1 MKVLQLIS
9 SGGFYGA
16 ESVLIN
22 LAYSLSELG
31 CENIVGVFDNAHRS
45 NTEVAEHARRLGL
58 EVETFLCRGRMDWSA
73 VREIRNAI
81 RARGIDLVHTHGYK
95 SNLYGYAAVRP
106 LGLPILA
113 TCHNWTRQS
122 ASLRMYALVDR
133 MVLRRFPQVVAV
145 SEAVRDS
152 LREAGLQAERI
163 AIIDNGVDLQ
173 RFASGS
179 SSFAQEIGKGTRLVV
194 GMVGRL
200 VPQKGPELL
209 LQAAQELLP
218 RFPETLFVF
227 VGDGPARPAL
237 EQLAKERGIAEH
249 VIFAGQRNDLP
260 GIYAAIDIFA
270 LPSLNEGMPMTI
282 LEALAARKAIVATR
296 VGAIPRLI
304 LPGKTGLLIEPGDA
318 AGLRDAL
325 ARLLADEQ
333 LRSELAAAGNVWV
346 GQNFSA
352 RAMSQKYLDLY
363 HRLVEER
370 AAPELRKLGGAAER
384 S

>member
-22 LAYSLSELG
+22 LAHSLGQLG
-31 CENIVGVFDNAHRS
+31 CENVVGVFDNAHCS
-45 NTEVAEHARRLGL
+45 NTEVAEHARGLGLGL
-58 EVETFLCRGRMDWSA
+58 ETFTCRGRMDWST

-81 RARGIDLVHTHGYK
+81 RAHGIDLVHTHGYK

-122 ASLRMYALVDR
+122 ASLRVYELLDR

-152 LREAGLQAERI
+152 LHEAGLRAERI
-163 AIIDNGVDLQ
+163 ATIDNGVDLQ

-179 SSFAQEIGKGTRLVV
+179 PLFAQEIGKGTKLVV

-209 LQAAQELLP
+209 LQAAHELLP

-227 VGDGPARPAL
+227 VGDGPARPSL
-237 EQLAKERGIAEH
+237 ERLANELGIAQQ
-249 VIFAGQRNDLP
+249 VIFAGQRDDLP
-260 GIYAAIDIFA
+260 SVYAAMDVFA

-282 LEALAARKAIVATR
+282 LEALASRKAIVATR

-304 LPGKTGLLIEPGDA
+304 LPEKTGLLIEPGDA
-318 AGLRDAL
+318 AGLLDAL
-325 ARLLADEQ
+325 ARLLADEP
-333 LRSELAAAGNVWV
+333 LRSRLAEAGLAWV
-346 GQNFSA
+346 RQNFSA
-352 RAMSQKYLDLY
+352 QAMSQKYLDLY

-370 AAPELRKLGGAAER
+370 AAT
-384 S
+384 

>member
-22 LAYSLSELG
+22 LARSLSELG
-31 CENIVGVFDNAHRS
+31 CESIVGVFDNAHRS

-58 EVETFLCRGRMDWSA
+58 AVETFTCSGRMDWDT

-81 RARGIDLVHTHGYK
+81 RKHGIDLVHTHGYK

-122 ASLRMYALVDR
+122 ASLRVYAVLDR
-133 MVLRRFPQVVAV
+133 MVLRRFSQVVAV
-145 SEAVRDS
+145 SETVRDS
-152 LREAGLQAERI
+152 LCEAGLQKERV
-163 AIIDNGVDLQ
+163 ATIDNGVDLQ

-179 SSFAQEIGKGTRLVV
+179 AFFAQEIGKGSKLVV

-209 LQAAQELLP
+209 LQAAKELLL

-227 VGDGPARPAL
+227 VGDGPARAAL
-237 EQLAKERGIAEH
+237 ERLASELGIMQR

-260 GIYAAIDIFA
+260 SVYAAMDIFA

-282 LEALAARKAIVATR
+282 LEALASRKAIVATR
-296 VGAIPRLI
+296 VGEVPRLI
-304 LPGKTGLLIEPGDA
+304 LPGKTGFLIEPGDA
-318 AGLRDAL
+318 SGLRDAL

-333 LRSELAAAGNVWV
+333 LRDEFAEAGHALVR
-346 GQNFSA
+346 QNFSA
-352 RAMSQKYLDLY
+352 QAMSRKYLDLY

-370 AAPELRKLGGAAER
+370 VAA
-384 S
+384 

>member
-9 SGGFYGA
+9 SGGYYGA

-22 LAYSLSELG
+22 LAHSLGEFG

-58 EVETFLCRGRMDWSA
+58 AVETFTCRGRMDWGT

-122 ASLRMYALVDR
+122 ASLRVYALLDR
-133 MVLRRFPQVVAV
+133 MVLRRFSQVVAV
-145 SEAVRDS
+145 SDAVRGS
-152 LREAGLQAERI
+152 LCEAGLHAERI
-163 AIIDNGVDLQ
+163 ATIDNGVDLQ
-173 RFASGS
+173 RFSCGS
-179 SSFAQEIGKGTRLVV
+179 PSFAQEIGKGTQLVV

-200 VPQKGPELL
+200 VPQKGPEHLL
-209 LQAAQELLP
+209 RAAHELLP
-218 RFPETLFVF
+218 RFPESLFVF
-227 VGDGPARPAL
+227 VGDGPARPGL
-237 EQLAKERGIAEH
+237 EQLASELGIARH

-260 GIYAAIDIFA
+260 NVYAAMDVFA

-282 LEALAARKAIVATR
+282 LEALAAKKAVVATR

-304 LPGKTGLLIEPGDA
+304 LPERTGLLVEPGDA
-318 AGLRDAL
+318 NGLRDAL
-325 ARLLADEQ
+325 ARLLADQ
-333 LRSELAAAGNVWV
+333 TLRGKLAEAGHAWV
-346 GQNFSA
+346 CQNFSA
-352 RAMSQKYLDLY
+352 QAMSRKYLDLY
-363 HRLVEER
+363 RRLVDER
-370 AAPELRKLGGAAER
+370 TAA
-384 S
+384 